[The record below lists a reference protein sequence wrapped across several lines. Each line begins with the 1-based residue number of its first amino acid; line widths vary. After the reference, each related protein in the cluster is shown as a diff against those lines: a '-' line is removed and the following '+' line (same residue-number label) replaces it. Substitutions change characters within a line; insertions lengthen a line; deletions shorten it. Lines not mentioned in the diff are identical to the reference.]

1 MTTSVDAVTAKTP
14 GLTSRQAREL
24 PENELEQVSG
34 GLSPTGNQDGMLLPL
49 PGFGLRVNFTAKS
62 REP

>member
-34 GLSPTGNQDGMLLPL
+34 GLSPTGNQDGTGRSNVTP
-49 PGFGLRVNFTAKS
+49 AS
-62 REP
+62 RLWSQGEFYR